1 MSDLRKAAEE
11 AIEALESFEL
21 RGPDHDECLWLMVET
36 SDRKISINLG
46 KLDEFFL
53 SGLMEFE
60 QNRKAILAKAKGEKE

>member
-21 RGPDHDECLWLMVET
+21 RGPDHDEYLWLMVEA
-36 SDRKISINLG
+36 SDRKISVNLG

-53 SGLMEFE
+53 AAL
-60 QNRKAILAKAKGEKE
+60 